1 MQDQVH
7 ADQFSKDGRTRP
19 AEPNAFYSM
28 WAEMMPGAFYR
39 TRAGGITMGGMST
52 FLALSRFV
60 STTPKGETIEHRRT

>member
-19 AEPNAFYSM
+19 AGPNAFYSM

-39 TRAGGITMGGMST
+39 TRAGGLNMGGVRT
-52 FLALSRFV
+52 FLALMLEPLSH
-60 STTPKGETIEHRRT
+60 PKGEHRHHRM